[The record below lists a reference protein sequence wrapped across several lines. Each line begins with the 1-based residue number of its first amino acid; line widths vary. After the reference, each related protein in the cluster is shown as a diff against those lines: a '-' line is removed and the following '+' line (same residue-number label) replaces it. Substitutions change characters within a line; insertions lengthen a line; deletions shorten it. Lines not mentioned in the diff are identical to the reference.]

1 MEIIVISNIWLIL
14 DIRQDK
20 ITQLITLSQIE
31 LSQIMEIFLMD
42 IKFNTQVMSNV

>member
-1 MEIIVISNIWLIL
+1 MGIIVISNIWLIL

>member
-1 MEIIVISNIWLIL
+1 MGIIVISNIWLIL

-31 LSQIMEIFLMD
+31 LSQIMEILLMD